1 VKNTS
6 EVAAEQVEVKL
17 FHNSV
22 IATTT
27 IEALAAGAEQE
38 VTFTVEATEEAPFG
52 WGKTE
57 TYYVQA
63 GKAQADVEVTFE
75 AAPVE
80 EKIDMAITAIQG
92 LSQIDLTQE
101 NKVQVWYE
109 NKGNVDLEGV
119 AIMLSVNDN
128 PVEPTQTVDV
138 KAGKSGYVEYTIDVA
153 DFEPGE
159 DIEAELAAW
168 VNVEGDADA
177 TNDKVTRT
185 VPVRLS

>member
-1 VKNTS
+1 
-6 EVAAEQVEVKL
+6 
-17 FHNSV
+17 
-22 IATTT
+22 
-27 IEALAAGAEQE
+27 
-38 VTFTVEATEEAPFG
+38 
-52 WGKTE
+52 
-57 TYYVQA
+57 VQA

-185 VPVRLS
+185 VPVSNGETPVATFEVVAEAVTVAYGAESFEIKAVVKNTSEVAAEQVEVKLFHNSVIATTTMPSRR